1 MAVVGWMMFGGA
13 ILDEVTANV
22 LMIDQYPRA
31 LSLCIIVF
39 IAIIPITKVPLKWV
53 TLLFR
58 LIAILTAYSCRPLVA
73 TVEVLCGLG
82 LRPGM
87 NSDDQ
92 KGLQGIVRR
101 FSTGI
106 IRILVVVVIVLMA
119 IVFPSFDRIMALMG
133 SALCFTICIILPLAF
148 YLKIFGREMSSS
160 ERTLDWILLI
170 ISSILAT
177 VGTVWAFL
185 PQELIT
191 AK

>member
-1 MAVVGWMMFGGA
+1 
-13 ILDEVTANV
+13 
-22 LMIDQYPRA
+22 
-31 LSLCIIVF
+31 
-39 IAIIPITKVPLKWV
+39 
-53 TLLFR
+53 
-58 LIAILTAYSCRPLVA
+58 
-73 TVEVLCGLG
+73 
-82 LRPGM
+82 M

-92 KGLQGIVRR
+92 KGLRGIVRR
-101 FSTGI
+101 SSTGI

-148 YLKIFGREMSSS
+148 YLKIFGKEISPS

-170 ISSILAT
+170 ISSVVAT
-177 VGTVWAFL
+177 IGTVWAFL